1 MTHEYFTTSFTVP
14 QSPQQVFE
22 AINDVRSWW
31 TGAIDGESEKI
42 GDTFV
47 YTYENLH
54 RSTQRVTELVPGKR
68 VAWHVDDAFLSFVND
83 GTEWIDTD
91 ITFDIERIGDTTEV
105 RFAHVG
111 LVPAIECF
119 EACST
124 AWAHYVGGSLRGVIE
139 ELAVA

>member
-1 MTHEYFTTSFTVP
+1 MTHEYFTTSFTVA

-31 TGAIDGESEKI
+31 TGAIDGESEKV

-47 YTYENLH
+47 YTYEDLH
-54 RSTQRVTELVPGKR
+54 RSTQRVTELVPGRR

-91 ITFDIERIGDTTEV
+91 ITFDIERTGDMTEV

-124 AWAHYVGGSLRGVIE
+124 AWSHYIGGSLRGVIE
-139 ELAVA
+139 ELVVA